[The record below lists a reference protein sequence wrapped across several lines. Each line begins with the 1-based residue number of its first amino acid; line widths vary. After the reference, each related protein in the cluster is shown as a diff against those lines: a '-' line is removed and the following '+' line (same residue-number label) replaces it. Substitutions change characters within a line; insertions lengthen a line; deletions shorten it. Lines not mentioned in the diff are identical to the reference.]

1 MAIRNPVEWGADQF
15 RSAGIAV
22 SEANRGWRPAEDEA
36 TVPAP
41 IVRHITV
48 HDIRDALRDGFSD
61 FGANRTDVIVLCVI
75 YPLVGLIF
83 ARVAAGGTLLPLLF
97 PLASGFALVGPFFGL
112 GLYEMSRRREL
123 GVGRGWSDA
132 FRVLGSPSLGAI
144 ALLGLVLA
152 VIYVMWL
159 VVAYVIYLATLGP
172 APPVSIVSFIRDV
185 LTTAAGWAM
194 IAVGIGVGF
203 LFAAL
208 VLAISVVAFPLLL
221 DRQVGIETAVAT
233 SIRTVIVNPGPIA
246 LWGLIVAGGL
256 VIGSIPLFVGLA
268 LVLPVLGHAT
278 WHLYRKAVVSPR
290 PVARESSPGPS
301 GAADATMP
309 QDGHG

>member
-22 SEANRGWRPAEDEA
+22 NAANRGWRPAEDEA
-36 TVPAP
+36 TVSPP

-48 HDIRDALRDGFSD
+48 DDIRDALRSGLSD
-61 FGANRTDVIVLCVI
+61 FGANRTDVIFLCII
-75 YPLVGLIF
+75 YPLVGLVF
-83 ARVAAGGTLLPLLF
+83 ARVASGGALLPELF
-97 PLASGFALVGPFFGL
+97 PMASGFALLGPFFGL

-144 ALLGLVLA
+144 ALLGLVLG
-152 VIYVMWL
+152 VIFVMWL
-159 VVAYVIYLATLGP
+159 VVAYVIYLVTLGP
-172 APPVSIVSFIRDV
+172 LPLVSIGSFIRDV
-185 LTTAAGWAM
+185 FTTTGGWAM

-221 DRQVGIETAVAT
+221 DRQAGIETAVAT
-233 SIRTVIVNPGPIA
+233 SIRTMMVNPGPIA

-256 VIGSIPLFVGLA
+256 VLGSIPLFVGLA

-278 WHLYRKAVVSPR
+278 WHLYRKAVVWPR
-290 PVARESSPGPS
+290 PLAGESGPGS
-301 GAADATMP
+301 NGAADATMP
-309 QDGHG
+309 RDWDE

>member
-22 SEANRGWRPAEDEA
+22 SSANRGWRPAEDEA

-48 HDIRDALRDGFSD
+48 DDIRDALRSGLAD
-61 FGANRTDVIVLCVI
+61 FGANRTDVIFLCLI
-75 YPLVGLIF
+75 YPLVGVIF
-83 ARVAAGGTLLPLLF
+83 ARVAAGGSLLPLLF

-112 GLYEMSRRREL
+112 GLYEMSRRREM
-123 GVGRGWSDA
+123 GMPGGWKDA

-144 ALLGLVLA
+144 VLLGLLLG
-152 VIYVMWL
+152 VIYLTWL
-159 VVAYVIYLATLGP
+159 VVAYVIYIVTLGP
-172 APPVSIVSFIRDV
+172 QPPASIVSFISDV
-185 LTTAAGWAM
+185 FTTSAGWAM
-194 IAVGIGVGF
+194 IVVGMGVGF

-233 SIRTVIVNPGPIA
+233 SIRTMIVNPGPIA

-256 VIGSIPLFVGLA
+256 ALGSIPLFVGLA
-268 LVLPVLGHAT
+268 IVLPVLGHAT

-290 PVARESSPGPS
+290 PLPGESSL
-301 GAADATMP
+301 GADGIPEATIP
-309 QDGHG
+309 PNWHG